1 MRWGLYWWIIKAWF
15 PLQGRE
21 EPTMTRFYVTT
32 AIPYVNASPHLG
44 HALEFVQADIL
55 ARGRR
60 LCGDEV
66 RFLSGTDDNALKNVL
81 AAEAAGVPV
90 AEFVE
95 QRANEF
101 ESLGCALELSL
112 DDYIRTSTDPRHRP
126 GVEKLWLATAAAD
139 DLYVRDYEGLYCVG
153 CEQFYKPTELEDG
166 RCPEHRTEPEV
177 VSERNWFFRLSRYT
191 EPLLEAIET
200 GQLRIEP
207 TARRNEVIAFLRGG
221 LEDIS
226 VSRSAERAHGWG
238 IAVPGDPGQVIYVWY
253 DALGNYIT
261 ALGYGTDHSDY
272 RDWWVDSDER
282 VHVIG
287 KGILRFHAV
296 YWPAFLLSAG
306 EPLPT
311 AIFVHDYL
319 TVEGAKISKS
329 AGNYTDPSTLVE
341 TYGADPLRWWF
352 AADVPRVGDADFTE
366 QRLIDRVNQDLADG
380 YGNLVNRIVT
390 LVDKHRSGV
399 PPQPPINDAL
409 LDQLDQTR
417 VSVHHAL
424 DDFDIRGA
432 ASGITSLI
440 RAANT
445 YIQQHRPWEHTS
457 PGSESR
463 FDHTIG
469 ALYVTALTIA
479 ELLSVV
485 APDVAARA
493 CAALEN
499 VTPGVVQPRLQ
510 AQQS

>member
-1 MRWGLYWWIIKAWF
+1 
-15 PLQGRE
+15 
-21 EPTMTRFYVTT
+21 MTRFYITT

-60 LCGDEV
+60 SRGNDV

-81 AAEAAGVPV
+81 AAEAAGVSV
-90 AEFVE
+90 AEFVA
-95 QRANEF
+95 QRADEF
-101 ESLGCALELSL
+101 EDLGRLLGLSL
-112 DDYIRTSTDPRHRP
+112 DDYIRTSTDARHRP
-126 GVEKLWLATAAAD
+126 GVERLWLATAAAD

-153 CEQFYKPTELEDG
+153 CEQFYKPAELEDG

-200 GQLRIEP
+200 GRLRIEP
-207 TARRNEVIAFLRGG
+207 TARRNEVVEFLRGG

-238 IAVPGDPGQVIYVWY
+238 IPVPGDSDQVIYVWY

-261 ALGYGTDHSDY
+261 ALGYGTDHPDY
-272 RDWWVDSDER
+272 RDWWLESEER

-306 EPLPT
+306 EPLPS

-319 TVEGAKISKS
+319 TVDGAKISKS
-329 AGNYTDPSTLVE
+329 AGNYTNPSTLIE
-341 TYGADPLRWWF
+341 RYGADPLRWWF

-366 QRLIDRVNQDLADG
+366 QRLIDRINQDLANG

-399 PPQPPINDAL
+399 PPQPPTNDPL
-409 LDQLDQTR
+409 LDRLDAAR
-417 VSVHHAL
+417 SSVYRAL
-424 DDFDIRGA
+424 DDFDIRSA
-432 ASGITSLI
+432 AFEIETLI

-457 PGSESR
+457 TGGQAE
-463 FDHTIG
+463 FDHNMG
-469 ALYVTALTIA
+469 SLHSTAVTIA
-479 ELLSVV
+479 DLLSIV
-485 APDVAARA
+485 APSVAAS
-493 CAALEN
+493 ALAHLEG
-499 VTPGVVQPRLQ
+499 TASGVVQPRLQ
-510 AQQS
+510 AQK

>member
-1 MRWGLYWWIIKAWF
+1 
-15 PLQGRE
+15 
-21 EPTMTRFYVTT
+21 MTRFYVTT

-60 LCGDEV
+60 LRGDDV

-81 AAEAAGVPV
+81 AAEAAGVSV
-90 AEFVE
+90 AEFVA
-95 QRANEF
+95 QRADEF
-101 ESLGCALELSL
+101 EDLRRTLGLSL

-153 CEQFYKPTELEDG
+153 CEQFYKPTELEEG

-191 EPLLEAIET
+191 RPILEAIET
-200 GQLRIEP
+200 GRLRIEP
-207 TARRNEVIAFLRGG
+207 TARRNEVVEFLRSG

-238 IAVPGDPGQVIYVWY
+238 IPVPGDPDQVIYVWY

-261 ALGYGTDHSDY
+261 SLGYGTDHPDY
-272 RDWWVDSDER
+272 RTWWLESDER

-319 TVEGAKISKS
+319 TVDGAKISKS
-329 AGNYTDPSTLVE
+329 AGSYTDPSSVVE

-366 QRLIDRVNQDLADG
+366 QRLIDRVNQDLANG

-390 LVDKHRSGV
+390 LVDKYRSGV
-399 PPQPPINDAL
+399 PPQPPSNDPL
-409 LDQLDQTR
+409 LDRLDATR
-417 VSVHHAL
+417 ISVHQAL
-424 DDFDIRGA
+424 DDFDIRAA
-432 ASGITSLI
+432 ASEIVSLI
-440 RAANT
+440 RAANS

-457 PGSESR
+457 PNEAPR
-463 FDHTIG
+463 FDHTLG
-469 ALYVTALTIA
+469 ALHATALAIG
-479 ELLSVV
+479 ELLGII
-485 APDVAARA
+485 APDVSGRAANQ
-493 CAALEN
+493 LKQ
-499 VTPGVVQPRLQ
+499 VTPGVVQPRLRPG
-510 AQQS
+510 STS